1 MKMKIKRR
9 GEEEQRVSFESLEPG
24 QLFEY
29 ANRLMIKMGPYEDDD
44 AFDIDN
50 NITVIIYRLT
60 QVLPLN
66 ATLTVEE

>member
-24 QLFEY
+24 QLFEHT
-29 ANRLMIKMGPYEDDD
+29 NRLMIKMVPYEEDD

-50 NITVIIYRLT
+50 NITVIVYRLT
-60 QVLPLN
+60 QVLPLD